1 MKKILTMAFA
11 ILIGMSF
18 ITTSAFADPAKG
30 QRYYLK
36 FMKETIGKNG
46 AEFSASHTQAQW
58 EKLFENDASEF
69 IEVYSKKYPKAA
81 DFLKG
86 KKFKKFMPHIK
97 DFVIHYAS
105 DSGNVPAC

>member
-1 MKKILTMAFA
+1 MKKILAMAFA

-18 ITTSAFADPAKG
+18 LTTSAFADPAKG

-36 FMKETIGKNG
+36 FMKDSTGVDG
-46 AEFSASHTQAQW
+46 AKFSAFHTQAEW
-58 EKLFENDASEF
+58 EKLFDEDAAEF

-105 DSGNVPAC
+105 DSGNVPSC